1 MRLVSGKVQRFISIA
16 FVILSGAAMSNHAV
30 CQVVQPGSASN
41 CSDTDTA
48 NWTTNQKQLL
58 TNTVVPIIQ
67 KRIAR
72 HWIIPKQDFSGLP
85 HATACVSF
93 ILNANGDITG
103 AKIVRSSHSDYFD
116 QLALNAVKS
125 ASPLDPLPAALR
137 VTHLSV
143 VYTFTYAGNGPFDVL
158 RFAPLNL
165 LPHSFKEPRTSDSTF
180 SLVVSTQPSFTEPLG
195 SLKDC
200 CLEKWAEMI
209 QNEWATLVASSK
221 DKNLVEIQASIE
233 PDGSV
238 DNLTI
243 TNPSGDGR
251 VDREAM
257 KSISDSKLMMKVAI
271 HKPVRI
277 RLDFLANETPEQ
289 VVVATSF

>member
-1 MRLVSGKVQRFISIA
+1 
-16 FVILSGAAMSNHAV
+16 
-30 CQVVQPGSASN
+30 
-41 CSDTDTA
+41 
-48 NWTTNQKQLL
+48 
-58 TNTVVPIIQ
+58 
-67 KRIAR
+67 
-72 HWIIPKQDFSGLP
+72 
-85 HATACVSF
+85 
-93 ILNANGDITG
+93 
-103 AKIVRSSHSDYFD
+103 
-116 QLALNAVKS
+116 
-125 ASPLDPLPAALR
+125 
-137 VTHLSV
+137 
-143 VYTFTYAGNGPFDVL
+143 
-158 RFAPLNL
+158 
-165 LPHSFKEPRTSDSTF
+165 
-180 SLVVSTQPSFTEPLG
+180 
-195 SLKDC
+195 
-200 CLEKWAEMI
+200 MI